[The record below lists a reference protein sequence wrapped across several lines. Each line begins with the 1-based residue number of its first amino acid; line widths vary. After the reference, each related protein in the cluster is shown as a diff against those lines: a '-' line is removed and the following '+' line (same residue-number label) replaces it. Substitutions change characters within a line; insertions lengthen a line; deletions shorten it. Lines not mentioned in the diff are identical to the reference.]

1 MSTPEQAI
9 VSLLSQ
15 FALSF
20 DGAFLGVTLAYAAVR
35 SIVKYTSSSSALRR
49 LRSAPSVRVSD
60 LRLLLNDDDSAS
72 SASSSSSASRTSD
85 GESSS
90 AGGMGEG
97 KLVIL
102 RGVVEA
108 KSNVDGSNGWKGL
121 RGNNQG
127 VLVSQESGDRAVI
140 IQRTQTCIYNEWRGI
155 FKWTYDLR
163 AVFSRSLRQCGSTSV
178 RTVPFVLID
187 GGPWPHA
194 DYVLVNLD
202 GSTHMLPLATVFH
215 QLQPVNASPYTF
227 LQALFGHEYPVGV
240 IDEERILPLGS
251 EISAVGVCTYKT
263 GVPEI
268 RSCKDLPYFLI
279 EKTKDEMLVDLA
291 LTMKRLYWSSII
303 IGSASLI
310 VLGVSI
316 VRNWNRWK
324 QSRQQRQ
331 NQQLNQAT
339 IEQHGDE
346 TTEDEPVDVPDG
358 QLCVICLMRRRRS
371 AFVPCGHL
379 VCCQRCALSVER
391 EDAPKCP
398 VCRQS
403 IRNSVRIYD
412 S

>member
-140 IQRTQTCIYNEWRGI
+140 IQRTQT
-155 FKWTYDLR
+155 
-163 AVFSRSLRQCGSTSV
+163 
-178 RTVPFVLID
+178 
-187 GGPWPHA
+187 
-194 DYVLVNLD
+194 
-202 GSTHMLPLATVFH
+202 
-215 QLQPVNASPYTF
+215 
-227 LQALFGHEYPVGV
+227 
-240 IDEERILPLGS
+240 
-251 EISAVGVCTYKT
+251 
-263 GVPEI
+263 
-268 RSCKDLPYFLI
+268 
-279 EKTKDEMLVDLA
+279 
-291 LTMKRLYWSSII
+291 
-303 IGSASLI
+303 
-310 VLGVSI
+310 
-316 VRNWNRWK
+316 
-324 QSRQQRQ
+324 
-331 NQQLNQAT
+331 
-339 IEQHGDE
+339 
-346 TTEDEPVDVPDG
+346 
-358 QLCVICLMRRRRS
+358 
-371 AFVPCGHL
+371 
-379 VCCQRCALSVER
+379 
-391 EDAPKCP
+391 
-398 VCRQS
+398 
-403 IRNSVRIYD
+403 VRIPCRFLFEEQVLFICD
-412 S
+412 